1 MKISPDARNILNKYK
16 EAINNGDFESIYNDR
31 LVFFQ
36 PMLASE
42 ISQIF
47 LNSGINPLNYLNKV
61 PDAFLIGADI
71 DQIEIPD
78 GIIEIRSSAFNNCT
92 NLTKIEIPNSVD
104 KIDVYTFYNCTNLKY
119 IKFSKNIE
127 TIPRGVCA
135 GCVSLEFVYLPDKL
149 KFLKENAF
157 NGCSKLQ
164 TIVLPE
170 GIEDIEGS
178 AFPGTLK
185 HVYYEGIKEQW
196 KKVNV
201 DFDNPFFK
209 DVNPTIVHCNDGD
222 LVVKNIAGNL
232 EWVEI

>member
-1 MKISPDARNILNKYK
+1 MRISSDAKTILNKYK
-16 EAINNGDFESIYNDR
+16 EAINNGDFESIYKDR

-61 PDAFLIGADI
+61 PNAFLIGADI
-71 DQIEIPD
+71 DQIEIPN
-78 GIIEIRSSAFNNCT
+78 GIIEIRSSAFNDCT

-104 KIDVYTFYNCTNLKY
+104 KIGAYAFYHCANLKY

-127 TIPRGVCA
+127 TIPRGICA
-135 GCVSLEFVYLPDKL
+135 NCVSLEFAYLPDKL
-149 KFLKENAF
+149 KIIKENAF

-164 TIVLPE
+164 DIVLPR
-170 GIEDIEGS
+170 GIKTIKS
-178 AFPGTLK
+178 FALPRNLK
-185 HVYYEGIKEQW
+185 YAYYDGIKEQW

-209 DVNPTIVHCNDGD
+209 DINPTIAHCNDGD
-222 LVVKNIAGNL
+222 LVAKNL
-232 EWVEI
+232 EWVET